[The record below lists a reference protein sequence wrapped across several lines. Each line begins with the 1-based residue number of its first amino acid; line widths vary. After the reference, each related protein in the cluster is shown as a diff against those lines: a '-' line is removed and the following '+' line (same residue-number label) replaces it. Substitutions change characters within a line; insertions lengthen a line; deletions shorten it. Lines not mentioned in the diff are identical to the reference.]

1 MRTAVTAGPPPV
13 KGTPE
18 HIERAYAERRPIT
31 EGDRAVVVL
40 VGHVASVDGDRL
52 ILHLPDGRSYS
63 VRAADCRR
71 VLPAP
76 VVTRD
81 IATYEETP
89 Q

>member
-1 MRTAVTAGPPPV
+1 MTAVTPPV

-18 HIERAYAERRPIT
+18 HMQRAAEERRPIA

-40 VGHVASVDGDRL
+40 VGHVASVDGDR
-52 ILHLPDGRSYS
+52 IMLHLSDGRSYS

-81 IATYEETP
+81 IATYEETSG
-89 Q
+89 